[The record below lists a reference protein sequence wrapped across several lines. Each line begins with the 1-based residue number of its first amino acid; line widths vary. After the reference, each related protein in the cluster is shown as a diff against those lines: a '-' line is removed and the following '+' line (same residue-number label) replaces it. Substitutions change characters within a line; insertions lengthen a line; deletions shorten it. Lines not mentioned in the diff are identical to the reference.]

1 MHTFSQKQ
9 KSTLEVN
16 SASPARLDRAF
27 FGQSPDGRSILHLQR
42 MIGNH
47 AVQRLGQ
54 DNAGGLNADSG
65 GSTPTH
71 FTHDFSRIPLHPEA
85 HIMNLSELTISAP
98 EDLCEQEA
106 DRVAEMVM
114 RMPKPDLTLGGSD
127 SERSDS
133 ARIKRECSECGEK
146 KLSQLDEKEDEN
158 EMIAS
163 KSRAPSVNSKPVA
176 SGLHGAFGTGESD
189 GHGLPASVRGF
200 FETRF
205 GHDFAQVRVHADNR
219 AAEMARGFNARAF
232 TMGNDIY
239 FGSGEYAPGTSTG
252 DKLLA
257 HELTHTIQQ
266 SRVGSHFVGRA
277 RSGTAAVRLS
287 SAPPS
292 IQRKEA
298 VLKPEVT
305 PGNPLERTLAGEPP
319 GLTTPFVNGVEISSK
334 GKLLEA
340 MPVVKAFSVGSAPDT
355 CKVSTP
361 IDINSKAKIITA
373 SDPGKNGWTATAS
386 FATLKNVFKVMDKAC
401 EAKKGN
407 IDVRLAAAMGN
418 KAFAEKVRQA
428 EGDHEKVIAENHN
441 TYLKP
446 YHDLVNSKEGS
457 DKDRK
462 KCAVDLAIDLSA
474 KRNEAA
480 TNWMKSWNASVD
492 KLDAPDG
499 PHRPELSVKVVGKC
513 DEVLGTVKGA
523 GK

>member
-1 MHTFSQKQ
+1 
-9 KSTLEVN
+9 
-16 SASPARLDRAF
+16 
-27 FGQSPDGRSILHLQR
+27 

-47 AVQRLGQ
+47 AVQRLVQ
-54 DNAGGLNADSG
+54 DNAEGFEAYSG
-65 GSTPTH
+65 GSTPTR
-71 FTHDFSRIPLHPEA
+71 FIHDFSRMPLHPIA
-85 HIMNLSELTISAP
+85 HTMILPELTISAP

-106 DRVAEMVM
+106 DRVADEVM

-127 SERSDS
+127 SGRS
-133 ARIKRECSECGEK
+133 E
-146 KLSQLDEKEDEN
+146 
-158 EMIAS
+158 
-163 KSRAPSVNSKPVA
+163 SRAPSVNFKPVA
-176 SGLHGAFGTGESD
+176 PDQHAALGTAGSG

-205 GHDFAQVRVHADNR
+205 GHDFAQVRVHADNG
-219 AAEMARGFNARAF
+219 AGEVARGFNARAF
-232 TMGNDIY
+232 TIGNDIY
-239 FGSGEYAPGTSTG
+239 FRSGEYAPGTSSG

-266 SRVGSHFVGRA
+266 SRGGSHSVGRA
-277 RSGTAAVRLS
+277 RSGIVPIGLS
-287 SAPPS
+287 SAPRS

-298 VLKPEVT
+298 ILKSEVT
-305 PGNPLERTLAGEPP
+305 PGNPLERTLAGQPP

-334 GKLLEA
+334 VKLLEA
-340 MPVVKAFSVGSAPDT
+340 LPVVKAFSAGSAPDT

-386 FATLKNVFKVMDKAC
+386 FATLKNVFKVTDKSC

-407 IDVRLAAAMGN
+407 LDVRLVATMGN
-418 KAFAEKVRQA
+418 KKFAEKVRQA
-428 EGDHEKVIAENHN
+428 EGDHEKVIADNHN

-462 KCAVDLAIDLSA
+462 KCAVDLATELAA
-474 KRNEAA
+474 KRSDAA
-480 TNWMKSWNASVD
+480 SNWMKDWNDSVD

-513 DEVLGTVKGA
+513 DEVLGTVKR
-523 GK
+523 

>member
-1 MHTFSQKQ
+1 MRTFVQKQ
-9 KSTLEVN
+9 KSTLEVK
-16 SASPARLDRAF
+16 SASPARLGRTF
-27 FGQSPDGRSILHLQR
+27 FGQSPDGRSNLHLQR
-42 MIGNH
+42 MIGNP
-47 AVQRLGQ
+47 AVVQ
-54 DNAGGLNADSG
+54 DSAEGLKSDSG
-65 GSTPTH
+65 GSTPTR
-71 FTHDFSRIPLHPEA
+71 FIHDFSRMPLHPIA
-85 HIMNLSELTISAP
+85 HTMILPELTISAP

-106 DRVAEMVM
+106 DRVAEKVM

-127 SERSDS
+127 SGRSDS
-133 ARIKRECSECGEK
+133 ARIKRECFECGEK

-163 KSRAPSVNSKPVA
+163 KSGASSVNSKPVA
-176 SGLHGAFGTGESD
+176 PGLHAAFGTG
-189 GHGLPASVRGF
+189 GGGGLGLPASVRDF

-232 TMGNDIY
+232 TIGNDIY
-239 FGSGEYAPGTSTG
+239 FGSGEYALGTLTG

-266 SRVGSHFVGRA
+266 SRGGSHSVGRA
-277 RSGTAAVRLS
+277 RSGIAPIGLS
-287 SAPPS
+287 SAPRS

-298 VLKPEVT
+298 VLTSEVT
-305 PGNPLERTLAGEPP
+305 PGNPLERTLAGDPP
-319 GLTTPFVNGVEISSK
+319 GLTTPFVNGVEISSE

-340 MPVVKAFSVGSAPDT
+340 LPVVKAFSAGSAPDT

-361 IDINSKAKIITA
+361 IDINSKAKITTA

-386 FATLKNVFKVMDKAC
+386 FATLKKVFKVTDKSC

-407 IDVRLAAAMGN
+407 LDVRLVAAIGN
-418 KAFAEKVRQA
+418 EAFAKKVRQA

-441 TYLKP
+441 NYLKP

-462 KCAVDLAIDLSA
+462 KCAVDLAIELAA
-474 KRNEAA
+474 KRKDAA
-480 TNWMKSWNASVD
+480 SKWINVWNDSVD

-499 PHRPELSVKVVGKC
+499 PHRPELSVKVIGKC
-513 DEVLGTVKGA
+513 DEVLGTVKR
-523 GK
+523 

>member
-1 MHTFSQKQ
+1 MHTFAQKQ

-16 SASPARLDRAF
+16 SASPARLGRTF

-65 GSTPTH
+65 GSTPTR

-85 HIMNLSELTISAP
+85 HIMNLSELTINAP

-114 RMPKPDLTLGGSD
+114 RMPKPDLTLGGGD
-127 SERSDS
+127 FGRSDS
-133 ARIKRECSECGEK
+133 ARIQRECS
-146 KLSQLDEKEDEN
+146 D
-158 EMIAS
+158 
-163 KSRAPSVNSKPVA
+163 VNSKPVA
-176 SGLHGAFGTGESD
+176 SGLHGAFGTGESG
-189 GHGLPASVRGF
+189 GHGLPASARGF
-200 FETRF
+200 FEPRF

-239 FGSGEYAPGTSTG
+239 FGSGEYALGTPTG

-266 SRVGSHFVGRA
+266 SRGGSHSVGRA
-277 RSGTAAVRLS
+277 RSGTAVRLS

-340 MPVVKAFSVGSAPDT
+340 MPVVKAFSAGSAPDT

-407 IDVRLAAAMGN
+407 IDVRLVAAMGN